1 MIVTILLVLFLV
13 LLALRMPAS
22 IAMGV
27 SCLVGLFLG
36 DYPISLIPRYMS
48 GGVESFPLMA
58 VPFFILAGN
67 IMNHSGITNRIFS
80 FANKV
85 VGALPG
91 GLAQVNVM
99 ASMIFAGISGAALAD
114 AAGLGTIEMKA
125 MTDAGYRRRFSAAVT
140 LASSTIGPI
149 IPPSIVMIIYAS
161 EAQVSVARLFL
172 AGVLPG
178 ILIGLI
184 LMSVIFWLAIT
195 GRESCPR
202 TEWPGIGVV
211 FKSFIQNIF
220 ALISPAIILWGMIG
234 GVVTPT
240 EAGVL
245 AVFYSILV
253 GLFYREITWIGIQK
267 AIRESVVSTC
277 VVMFIISTATVMGWI
292 LTSERVPHLLAE
304 GLSSITS
311 NKFITLLLLNLLILL
326 LGCVL
331 ETLPALL
338 ICTPVLLP
346 VAQSVGI
353 DPIHFGIIL
362 CFNLI
367 VGMITPPMGIG
378 LYVMVAVAKLR
389 FEEITRASMPFLVVL
404 LFALVIIT
412 FIPGLSLWL
421 PDFLLGVQMQ

>member
-1 MIVTILLVLFLV
+1 MIVAILLILFLV

-22 IAMGV
+22 LAMGV
-27 SCLVGLFLG
+27 ACLVGLLLG
-36 DYPISLIPRYMS
+36 DYPVSLIPRYMS

-67 IMNHSGITNRIFS
+67 IMNHSGITTRIFN

-85 VGALPG
+85 VGSLPG
-91 GLAQVNVM
+91 GLAQVNVL

-184 LMSVIFWLAIT
+184 LMGVIFWLAIT
-195 GRESCPR
+195 GRETCPR
-202 TEWPGIGVV
+202 TTWPGMRMV
-211 FKSFIQNIF
+211 FKSFFQNIF
-220 ALISPAIILWGMIG
+220 ALISPAIILWGMVG

-253 GLFYREITWIGIQK
+253 GLVYREITWIGIQK
-267 AIRESVVSTC
+267 ALRESVVSTC
-277 VVMFIISTATVMGWI
+277 IVMFIISTATVMGWI

-304 GLSSITS
+304 GLSAITS

-326 LGCVL
+326 IGCVL

-346 VAQSVGI
+346 VAQLVGI
-353 DPIHFGIIL
+353 DPIHFGVIL

-421 PDFLLGVQMQ
+421 PEFLLGVQM